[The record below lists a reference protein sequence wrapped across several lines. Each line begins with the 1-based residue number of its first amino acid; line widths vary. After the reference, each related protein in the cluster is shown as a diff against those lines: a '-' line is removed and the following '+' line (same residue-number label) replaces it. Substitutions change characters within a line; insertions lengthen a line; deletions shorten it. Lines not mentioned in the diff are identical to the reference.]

1 MTLNPEA
8 EKVILFS
15 ERRYADEFSPQVHS
29 GPISGMICTLAIVL
43 SEGVNAIPDIGPQP
57 S

>member
-57 S
+57 P